1 LCGISGFVASRFEK
15 DRAESTIRAMCR
27 VIRHRGPDD
36 EGYHLEPGVA
46 LGMRRLSVIDVA
58 GGHQPISN
66 EDGSISIVFNGEIYN
81 FQELRTAL
89 EGRHRFRSRSDTE
102 VVVHLFEDL
111 GVKAVDRLE
120 GMFAFAIWDRNRGR
134 LVLARDRMGK
144 KPLHYT
150 MAGRELIFASEL
162 KAMLQHPRVNPGLSM
177 SALTRYL
184 VHDYVPTPA
193 TIFPGIRKLPP
204 GHTLVYQDGT
214 VTLHQYWD
222 LPAPGERSKTSV
234 EEDAQRL
241 QELLEGAVR
250 RRLISDVP
258 LGAFLSGGIDSSAV
272 TALMV
277 RNTPGRVKTFTI
289 GFAEKSFDEA
299 AHARRIARR
308 LGTDHHEATMTPAMV
323 FEVIGEIGA
332 LLDEPLADASFLP
345 TYLLSRF
352 TRRHVT
358 VALSGDGG
366 DELFAGY
373 PTYQAHRIARL
384 IGGAPRSLLR
394 LAGSLAERLPVSY
407 ANFSLD
413 FKIKKFTA
421 GLGHPLE
428 LRHALWLGSFSPADL
443 PALLTGDAWRE
454 VRTDDVFSDV
464 RGHAAAAGTR
474 DWLQRA
480 LYLDAKLYL
489 QDGVLVKVDRAS
501 MACSLEVRCPLLDTA
516 VVDFASRLS
525 GSRKLRGLT
534 TKYLLKRSLR
544 NLLPADLLRRPKK
557 GFGIPLGLWIRGELR
572 ALFEEALD
580 PRRIAGQ
587 GIFQP
592 EAVGRLLADHV
603 DGRRDNRKK
612 LWNLFVFQR
621 WHAAYLTSPSG
632 APADQVCRPSLAAP
646 AVAQQSRA

>member
-1 LCGISGFVASRFEK
+1 LCGISGFVGSPLER

-27 VIRHRGPDD
+27 AIRHRGPDD
-36 EGYHLEPGVA
+36 EGYHLEPGMA
-46 LGMRRLSVIDVA
+46 LGMRRLSVIDLA
-58 GGHQPISN
+58 GGHQPMAN
-66 EDGSISIVFNGEIYN
+66 EDGSVSIVFNGEIYN
-81 FQELRTAL
+81 FVTLRAAL

-111 GVKAVDRLE
+111 GPRVVDRLD
-120 GMFAFAIWDRNRGR
+120 GMFAFAIWDRTRRR

-144 KPLHYT
+144 KPLHY
-150 MAGRELIFASEL
+150 ALLGRELVFASEL
-162 KAMLQHPRVNPGLSM
+162 KAMLQHPKVSRALSIP
-177 SALTRYL
+177 ALTRYL
-184 VHDYVPTPA
+184 VHDYVPAPG

-222 LPAPGERSKTSV
+222 LPASGERPEASV
-234 EEDAQRL
+234 DEDARRL
-241 QELLEGAVR
+241 QQLLEDAVR

-272 TALMV
+272 TALMA

-289 GFAEKSFDEA
+289 GFTEKSFDEA
-299 AHARRIARR
+299 AHARRIAAR
-308 LGTDHHEATMTPAMV
+308 LGTEHHEAVMTPKMV
-323 FEVIGEIGA
+323 FDVIGQIGG

-345 TYLLSRF
+345 TYLLSGF
-352 TRRHVT
+352 TRQHVT

-384 IGGAPRSLLR
+384 LEKVPRPLLR
-394 LAGSLAERLPVSY
+394 AARPLAERLPVSY
-407 ANFSLD
+407 TNFSLD
-413 FKIKKFTA
+413 FKIKKFAA

-443 PALLTGDAWRE
+443 PALLTEDAWRE
-454 VRTDDVFSDV
+454 VRTDDVFSEV
-464 RGHAAAAGTR
+464 REHAAAAGAR
-474 DWLQRA
+474 DWLHRA

-501 MACSLEVRCPLLDTA
+501 MACSLEVRCPFLDTA

-544 NLLPADLLRRPKK
+544 NLLPADLLRRSKK
-557 GFGIPLGLWIRGELR
+557 GFGIPLGFWIRGELR
-572 ALFEEALD
+572 RLFEDVLD
-580 PRRIAGQ
+580 PKRIAAQ
-587 GIFQP
+587 GLLRP
-592 EAVGRLLADHV
+592 DAVSRLLAEHV
-603 DGRRDNRKK
+603 AGRRDHRKK
-612 LWNLFVFQR
+612 LWNLFVLQR
-621 WHAAYLTSPSG
+621 WHAAYLESTSAAHVCERCAPSMATG
-632 APADQVCRPSLAAP
+632 ASG
-646 AVAQQSRA
+646 